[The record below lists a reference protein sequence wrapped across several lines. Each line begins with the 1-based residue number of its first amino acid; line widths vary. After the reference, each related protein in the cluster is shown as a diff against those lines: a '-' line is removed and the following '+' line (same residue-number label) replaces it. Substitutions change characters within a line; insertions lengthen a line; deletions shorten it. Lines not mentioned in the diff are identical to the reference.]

1 MYHFMQ
7 WAHIHIN
14 ALSFWS
20 LGYTPDEKPFD
31 SQVQI
36 GFFQSNSW
44 ITSLNN
50 ILSGGIAANSMLK
63 SYNFLSTM
71 AVVSVSLP
79 PTDKLKLS

>member
-1 MYHFMQ
+1 MHHFMQ
-7 WAHIHIN
+7 SVHIHIN

-44 ITSLNN
+44 CSVTSLNN
-50 ILSGGIAANSMLK
+50 ILSGGIAVNAMLK
-63 SYNFLSTM
+63 SYHFLSTM

-79 PTDKLKLS
+79 PTDKL